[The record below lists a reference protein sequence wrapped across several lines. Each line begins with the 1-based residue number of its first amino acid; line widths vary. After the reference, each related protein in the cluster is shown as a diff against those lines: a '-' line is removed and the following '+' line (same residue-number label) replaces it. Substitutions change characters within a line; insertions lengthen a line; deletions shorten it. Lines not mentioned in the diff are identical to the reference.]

1 MKKRYMG
8 ILLTLCMALIM
19 LPTTAIAQTAEKL
32 YNEEDVTWIGATA
45 DYAKT
50 LSAFFDNGLRKVP
63 VVTRSADGALTSS
76 KYGLVDSSGRWTAQ
90 PVYDKIQAEYWTGDS
105 NWGTGIADANKPSE
119 QIFVD
124 GYVQATKNGKMGLLD
139 STGKEVIPCKY
150 EAVGL
155 PVERVCRLIQKIG
168 AKYFIGYW
176 NLELGKE
183 IVKPNKYI
191 ADYSSSAAGS
201 AISFGYYYKPAS
213 ENRMVCKFDFNGGY
227 ALVLTGKTEV
237 IKMNSY
243 TDNGGGAD
251 NIRWNKE
258 VYDTKLSTLTYAQ
271 LIDKNGKEILPKAY
285 PILDVSLLTDS
296 TYPQNG
302 PYLVYQAV
310 STNKIR
316 VQSDQGGGWKGFDK
330 HLEEGVVGAS
340 GIIIPAKYWGG
351 FTANDGVGMYRFRP
365 DPYGGNTALYPDEGV
380 IAVQYCDYT
389 VSEIS
394 SDSITA
400 KIKTINFAGKDV
412 KAKTPKGSKPKALD
426 PDLNRYHIELGNG
439 IISGVQAKA
448 DNSGL
453 YALFD
458 VSTGQQLSVYEYRLN
473 SVGRGLFHTPFGDYY
488 GPDGK
493 IVFPRAETVTGVKN
507 NPNAS
512 EQYVGEDLTLVIR
525 DGKVG
530 YINAS
535 RLAINGKLPTTARVK
550 PSPPPIPDWSK
561 WVETTEPIVIPEG
574 VDILADGNYYMQI
587 YGKYLCPVESGFN
600 EYAVQLSDKK
610 PDYPFAVKLVSYNA
624 ERGPCYDITYN
635 GGAAWNATKDGNAF
649 KFGKG
654 GVDSTTPKWKIS
666 KYSNF
671 CTIRKYSNQALAVNA
686 SGAKSDNG
694 TKVTLWSY
702 KGSAP
707 KHAQITFTKA
717 N

>member
-1 MKKRYMG
+1 MRKRCMSV
-8 ILLTLCMALIM
+8 LLTLCMVLTM
-19 LPTTAIAQTAEKL
+19 LPTMAIAQTAEKL
-32 YNEEDVTWIGATA
+32 YNEEDVTWIGTTA

-50 LSAFFDNGLRKVP
+50 LAAFFDNGLRKVP

-76 KYGLVDSSGRWTAQ
+76 KYGLVDSSGRWAAQ
-90 PVYDKIQAEYWTGDS
+90 PVYDKIQAEYWTGDP

-150 EAVGL
+150 KAVGL
-155 PVERVCRLIQKIG
+155 PVEGICRLIQKIG
-168 AKYFIGYW
+168 DKYFIGYW

-191 ADYSSSAAGS
+191 AYNSSSAAGS
-201 AISFGYYYKPAS
+201 AIQYGYYYKPAS
-213 ENRMVCKFDFNGGY
+213 ENRMVCMYDFNGGY

-243 TDNGGGAD
+243 TDEGGGVND
-251 NIRWNKE
+251 IKWNGK

-285 PILDVSLLTDS
+285 PILAASLLTGS

-310 STNKIR
+310 STKKIR
-316 VQSDQGGGWKGFDK
+316 VQSDQGGDWKGFDK
-330 HLEEGVVGAS
+330 HLEEGVVGAK

-351 FTANDGVGMYRFRP
+351 FVANDGPGMYRFRP
-365 DPYGGNTALYPDEGV
+365 NPRGGQTALYPDEGV

-389 VSEIS
+389 VSEIT

-400 KIKTINFAGKDV
+400 KTKNINFKGKNV
-412 KAKTPKGSKPKALD
+412 TTKTPKGSKPKALD
-426 PDLNRYHIELGNG
+426 PDGNRHRIEVGNG

-458 VSTGQQLSVYEYRLN
+458 VATGKQLTVYEYRLK
-473 SVGRGLFHTPFGDYY
+473 SVGRGLFTTSFHDYY

-493 IVFPRAETVTGVKN
+493 IVFPRAETTTAVKN

-512 EQYVGEDLTLVIR
+512 EQYVGEDLTLVVR

-530 YINAS
+530 YVNAS
-535 RLAINGKLPTTARVK
+535 RLAINGKLPTTVRVK

-561 WVETTEPIVIPEG
+561 WVETPEPIVIPKG
-574 VDILADGNYYMQI
+574 VDILADGKYYMQI
-587 YGKYLCPVESGFN
+587 YGKYLRPVESGFN

-610 PDYPFAVKLVSYNA
+610 PDYPFVVTLVSYDA

-635 GGAAWNATKDGNAF
+635 GGATWNATKNGDAF

-666 KYSNF
+666 KYSKF

-686 SGAKSDNG
+686 SGAKRDNG
-694 TKVTLWSY
+694 TKVTLWTY

-707 KHAQITFTKA
+707 EHAKITFTKA